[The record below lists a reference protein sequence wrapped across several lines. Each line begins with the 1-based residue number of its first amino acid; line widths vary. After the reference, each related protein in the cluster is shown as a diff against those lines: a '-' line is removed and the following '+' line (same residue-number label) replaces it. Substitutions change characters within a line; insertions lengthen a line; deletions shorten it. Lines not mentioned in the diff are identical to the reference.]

1 MPVRRLALP
10 ALAAALALALA
21 ACAGPATG
29 GSADEQAASSGGGF
43 PVTIHHAFGDT
54 VIPSK
59 PKRVAAISSENADAA
74 LALGVTPVGLVAQS
88 YGDDDGDGILPW
100 TKAQL
105 TKLGGKAPVV
115 YTAGDSFDYEAI
127 AASTPDVILAAY
139 SGITKEQYQT
149 LSKIAPVV
157 AYPGKPWLTS
167 WSDTILTDGTALG
180 LRSEA
185 EAYIAKQKQAITA
198 AAAAVPGIAGKTAM
212 FSFVDPSKLSSFG
225 YYAEGDARVRFLTD
239 LGFTTPAS
247 ITKLSASNSSFYDS
261 VSAEN
266 VDVFDDVD
274 VIFTY
279 GDDKLLPAM
288 QADPLLGKVPAIQ
301 KGAVVVLGMSTP
313 LAASVSPPDAL
324 SLPWTLDKLLPLVQ
338 AAVAKA

>member
-10 ALAAALALALA
+10 ALAAAVALALA

-29 GSADEQAASSGGGF
+29 GSADEAAASAGGSF

-54 VIPSK
+54 TITSK

-74 LALGVTPVGLVAQS
+74 LALGVMPVGLVAQS

-100 TKAQL
+100 TKAQI
-105 TKLGGKAPVV
+105 TKLGGKAPTV
-115 YTAGDSFDYEAI
+115 YPATDSFDYEAI
-127 AASTPDVILAAY
+127 AASAPDVILAAY

-157 AYPGKPWLTS
+157 AYPDKPWLTS
-167 WSDTILTDGTALG
+167 WSDTIITDGTALG
-180 LRSEA
+180 LASQ
-185 EAYIAKQKQAITA
+185 AKSYVAAQRQTIA
-198 AAAAVPGIAGKTAM
+198 AAAAKVPALKGKTAM
-212 FSFVDPSKLSSFG
+212 FSFVDPTKLGSFG

-247 ITKLSASNSSFYDS
+247 ITKLSASTSSFYDS

-266 VDVFDDVD
+266 ADTFDDVD

-288 QADPLLGKVPAIQ
+288 QADPLLGKVSAIK

-324 SLPWTLDKLLPLVQ
+324 STPWMLDRLMPLIE